1 MNEGWE
7 PRIRMGALH
16 FGLAGGHGGHSLLR
30 VHHLYLW
37 NSAGQPTGIDL
48 KRLISGLAGGVM

>member
-1 MNEGWE
+1 MRGGDQGSGWE
-7 PRIRMGALH
+7 PCTLDCPVDT
-16 FGLAGGHGGHSLLR
+16 GGHNLLR